1 MPKYLSSDNDPLYR
15 FHQWQANLRVLEVT
29 EIKSIPYVLLSHP
42 FTERLI
48 GTLRREYLDRMLF
61 WTTADLETSCSIS
74 GPTSTTI
81 ARIPH
86 WKGERRIRRCHD
98 QSQTSARFDGNL
110 IVVTYIRHQWLR
122 NFPRLSIAAYPVNL
136 GKTSKL
142 RTKPS
147 AVAFLVAARFADPIV
162 SLPPYQFAKNKF
174 LWRIG
179 KELHGKKEKLLLD
192 PAINDL
198 IQSAGDRQAWLSFLL
213 RRPRGMKS
221 ARGLENLPG
230 ARPVLLA

>member
-1 MPKYLSSDNDPLYR
+1 MSDTSGCATFQDSRSLGIRSTLGKLQN
-15 FHQWQANLRVLEVT
+15 FQ
-29 EIKSIPYVLLSHP
+29 LSH
-42 FTERLI
+42 L
-48 GTLRREYLDRMLF
+48 LF
-61 WTTADLETSCSIS
+61 
-74 GPTSTTI
+74 
-81 ARIPH
+81 
-86 WKGERRIRRCHD
+86 
-98 QSQTSARFDGNL
+98 
-110 IVVTYIRHQWLR
+110 
-122 NFPRLSIAAYPVNL
+122 
-136 GKTSKL
+136 
-142 RTKPS
+142 
-147 AVAFLVAARFADPIV
+147 AFLVAARFADPIV